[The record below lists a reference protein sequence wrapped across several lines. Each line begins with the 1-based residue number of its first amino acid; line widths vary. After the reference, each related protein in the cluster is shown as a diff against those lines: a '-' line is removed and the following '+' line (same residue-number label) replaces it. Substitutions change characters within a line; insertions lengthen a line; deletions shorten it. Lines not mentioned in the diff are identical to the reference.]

1 MEAKDVINLVNA
13 GFSKDDILKMFS
25 ETQPQPQPAPEPQPQ
40 PQPQPAPEPQPQP
53 QPQPAPEPQPQP
65 ANDQTAETIKN
76 LTTQVTTLTEIIKT
90 MQSDAIKNAGGGK
103 PETKTSLAVVK
114 DFFGQPT
121 K

>member
-13 GFSKDDILKMFS
+13 GFSKEDILKIFP
-25 ETQPQPQPAPEPQPQ
+25 ETPPAPTPTVQTPPTPTVQ
-40 PQPQPAPEPQPQP
+40 TPPAPNP
-53 QPQPAPEPQPQP
+53 P

-76 LTTQVTTLTEIIKT
+76 LTTQVTTLTEIIKA

-103 PETKTSLAVVK
+103 PTAKTSLDVVK

>member
-13 GFSKDDILKMFS
+13 GFSKDDILKMFP
-25 ETQPQPQPAPEPQPQ
+25 ETQPQPTPEPQPQ
-40 PQPQPAPEPQPQP
+40 PQPTPEPQLQPQPTPEPQPSP
-53 QPQPAPEPQPQP
+53 QPQPE
-65 ANDQTAETIKN
+65 NDQTAETIKS

-90 MQSDAIKNAGGGK
+90 MQSDAIKKAGGGR
-103 PETKTSLAVVK
+103 PVAKTSLDVVK

>member
-13 GFSKDDILKMFS
+13 GFSKDDILKMFPDP
-25 ETQPQPQPAPEPQPQ
+25 QPQPQPTPQPTPQPQ
-40 PQPQPAPEPQPQP
+40 PQPQPA
-53 QPQPAPEPQPQP
+53 
-65 ANDQTAETIKN
+65 NDPNTETIKN

-103 PETKTSLAVVK
+103 PETKTSLDVVK

>member
-1 MEAKDVINLVNA
+1 MDTKDIINLVNA
-13 GFSKDDILKMFS
+13 GFSKEDILKMFP
-25 ETQPQPQPAPEPQPQ
+25 ETQPQPQPQPTPEPQPQ
-40 PQPQPAPEPQPQP
+40 PSPE
-53 QPQPAPEPQPQP
+53 PQP

-103 PETKTSLAVVK
+103 PETKTSLDVVK

>member
-13 GFSKDDILKMFS
+13 GFSKDDILKMFP
-25 ETQPQPQPAPEPQPQ
+25 ETQPQPTPEPQPQ
-40 PQPQPAPEPQPQP
+40 PQPTPEPQPSP
-53 QPQPAPEPQPQP
+53 QPQPE
-65 ANDQTAETIKN
+65 NDQTAETIKS

-90 MQSDAIKNAGGGK
+90 MQSDAIKKAGGGR
-103 PETKTSLAVVK
+103 PVAKTSLDVVK

>member
-13 GFSKDDILKMFS
+13 GFSKDDILKMFPDTQLQ
-25 ETQPQPQPAPEPQPQ
+25 TQPQTQLQTQPQ
-40 PQPQPAPEPQPQP
+40 TQLQTQSQNP
-53 QPQPAPEPQPQP
+53 P

-103 PETKTSLAVVK
+103 PETKTSLDVVK
-114 DFFGQPT
+114 DFFGQTT

>member
-25 ETQPQPQPAPEPQPQ
+25 ET
-40 PQPQPAPEPQPQP
+40 QP